1 MNRRLLHPALR
12 LLMRLQLQARLRRLK
27 GACRTW
33 KGRLVLLIGL
43 ALGGLWIVGTALSLG
58 AGRVTPDPAT
68 IRSLAA
74 MGLAGLT
81 LMTVLFGGTQ
91 GGIPFPPAEVEFL
104 FPAPISRRQLL
115 LYRIIRAML
124 IGLPS
129 ALLFSFALARQS
141 PMWLGAFA
149 GIWFAFQLI
158 GLTQM
163 VWQLMLGIAREAT
176 AARSRRLILIAAV
189 GLAGLVVATSQ
200 ASPELSVSGLRT
212 FAESVAGRIILA
224 PFRPFTAV
232 LTATSTGELLRSGAV
247 CASILGG
254 LVAIILRLDR
264 NFMEAAVS
272 ASERAT
278 VRLAD
283 ARRGKLVF
291 HRGNR
296 FLIRYRAPRLP
307 RMGGAGP
314 IAWNQLTSLIR
325 SAGSVALVAGIA
337 SAGAMM
343 PTMFGSSPA
352 AGQLLPMAIGMSLV
366 LLPQFLQYDFRSEL
380 DRMPVLKALPLRPVA
395 IVLGELLTPVLL
407 TTCLQAAMLVVLA
420 VAGTI
425 PGHRLL
431 VVAGFLLPANLLI
444 YGAENFAFLLY
455 PFRVAPS
462 NTPDLQSMLRVALTT
477 MLKLAILAL
486 AAGTAAGLGGLTY
499 LASGRTDA
507 AIATAWI
514 GLWVVFACMVPGI
527 AWAFSR
533 FDPATDTPA

>member
-129 ALLFSFALARQS
+129 ALLFSFA
-141 PMWLGAFA
+141 
-149 GIWFAFQLI
+149 
-158 GLTQM
+158 
-163 VWQLMLGIAREAT
+163 QLMLGIAREAT